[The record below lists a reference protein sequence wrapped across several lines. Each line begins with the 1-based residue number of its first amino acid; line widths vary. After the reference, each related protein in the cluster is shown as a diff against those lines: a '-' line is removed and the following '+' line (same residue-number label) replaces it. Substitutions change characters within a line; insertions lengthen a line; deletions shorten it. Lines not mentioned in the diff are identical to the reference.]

1 MLAHCGGFQKRAPS
15 PRTTTVNE
23 KKQDITLHVQ
33 SALCQRRKNLQGKK
47 GREGNV
53 TIVTGWR
60 NHRKLFLLY
69 TFQIFYDKMH
79 SFKISS

>member
-33 SALCQRRKNLQGKK
+33 LALCQRRKNLQGKK
-47 GREGNV
+47 RTRGK
-53 TIVTGWR
+53 R
-60 NHRKLFLLY
+60 NNCHWVEESQKTFSSLYFPNFL
-69 TFQIFYDKMH
+69 
-79 SFKISS
+79 